1 MYRKIVSLKA
11 LHESDELNQEIQ
23 SMDSDFRQQKQKN
36 KIFQRRGHKKKR
48 MLNTDGLIFFVIISI
63 PIDKRRPHSIVKQVE
78 HLHHCNRKLQI

>member
-1 MYRKIVSLKA
+1 MNQINLIKKYNQWTLI
-11 LHESDELNQEIQ
+11 SDNK
-23 SMDSDFRQQKQKN
+23 SSNND
-36 KIFQRRGHKKKR
+36 KIFQRRGHKKK